1 MNVFRALRVRISVG
15 RSFTSSFIIFVRG
28 IHLAMNPERG
38 GNPARFTVKA
48 NESIFLVLR
57 FFMSVLDEIFLFSMG
72 KIMNATVVQ

>member
-1 MNVFRALRVRISVG
+1 VNVFRALRVRISVG

-28 IHLAMNPERG
+28 IHLAM
-38 GNPARFTVKA
+38 NPARFTVKA